1 MNMLLNACATYVHS
15 IPGFKNVNVKLC
27 CFKALTMFVC
37 QASSVKFTEKLA
49 SKKRSLYGYRPW
61 PRAKEN
67 PPPTKIERL
76 VIVRGTVH
84 TRASLELSDSSQDD
98 AIVPQQTDVKAVY
111 LERTQTVDPQ
121 TPYDWLIFSI

>member
-1 MNMLLNACATYVHS
+1 M
-15 IPGFKNVNVKLC
+15 
-27 CFKALTMFVC
+27 C
-37 QASSVKFTEKLA
+37 QANSVKFTEKFA

-61 PRAKEN
+61 PKARAKEE
-67 PPPTKIERL
+67 PTKIEKL

-84 TRASLELSDSSQDD
+84 TRASLELSDGSQDD

-121 TPYDWLIFSI
+121 KPHMTG